1 MAKAFE
7 NQFKIFI
14 KYFFLDEKKIQ
25 MLYKLVFQ
33 KLEMWEVLNKTEK
46 EKKIRK
52 GGRKGDKMVTII
64 GKITATVPS
73 FFLLLLFLFLVG
85 G

>member
-1 MAKAFE
+1 MTKAFK

-33 KLEMWEVLNKTEK
+33 KLEM
-46 EKKIRK
+46 
-52 GGRKGDKMVTII
+52 
-64 GKITATVPS
+64 
-73 FFLLLLFLFLVG
+73 
-85 G
+85 